1 MRFLKEEIMS
11 KRLVLVFCALL
22 AFAFAVPAFA
32 AVQNIKV
39 SGDILTRGI
48 IRNDFDLTKDDA
60 GSDDNISVFNT
71 VTRLRVDADLT
82 DNVSTTVRI
91 GNERNWDQADWDT
104 QDINLD
110 LAYVSLKEF
119 LCSPLTLTIG
129 RQELHFGNDMI
140 MGDGVGRPWWDI
152 NNTVVGTNQTTNYDG
167 TPGLFGLADNGV
179 NGDLSLRKSF
189 DAIRGTLNY
198 DPLVIDVVYAM
209 LRENVLTGVSPND
222 DAYLWG
228 VNGGYKFSD
237 KWNTMAEAYFWSK
250 INDGTASGPPKGKA
264 ETTYTYGVR
273 ASTNPTKKINMQQEF
288 AFQFGDAVVDDGS
301 SARDRSAWASQTM
314 GYITPGWKYDPMFG
328 LIYSY
333 FSGDANPTNQDADKK
348 FHAWDP
354 MFENQ
359 TSGSIINAL
368 FPQTDCHNINFMMKM
383 VPLED
388 VTFRAD
394 YVMQFL
400 AKKLTDNANVLMNDY
415 AHDPNNPGGPGL
427 ELAGDENFLG
437 QELDLTTTFDYTED
451 VQFGLTTG
459 WFWPGHAVADT
470 KDGYKQR
477 TMAAQMIASCNV
489 KF

>member
-1 MRFLKEEIMS
+1 MS

-48 IRNDFDLTKDDA
+48 IRNDFDLTKDEA
-60 GSDDNISVFNT
+60 GSSDDISVFNT

-91 GNERNWDQADWDT
+91 GNERNWDQLDWDT
-104 QDINLD
+104 ADLNID
-110 LAYVSLKEF
+110 LAYVALKEF

-140 MGDGVGRPWWDI
+140 MGDGVGYPWWW
-152 NNTVVGTNQTTNYDG
+152 NPNQVNGTNQTTNYDG
-167 TPGLFGLADNGV
+167 TPGLYGLNGAPV

-198 DPLVIDVVYAM
+198 DPLVIDVVYSM
-209 LRENVLTGVSPND
+209 LRENVITGDSPND

-228 VNGGYKFSD
+228 INGNYKFSD
-237 KWNTMAEAYFWSK
+237 KWNTTAEAYVWSK
-250 INDGTASGPPKGKA
+250 INDGTQDGPAKGKA

-273 ASTNPTKKINMQQEF
+273 ASTSPSQKVNIQQEF
-288 AFQFGDAVVDDGS
+288 AFQLGDAVVNDNGAD
-301 SARDRSAWASQTM
+301 ARERSAWASQTM

-333 FSGDANPTNQDADKK
+333 FSGDANPTNTDADKK
-348 FHAWDP
+348 YHAWDP

-368 FPQTDCHNINFMMKM
+368 FPQTDCHNIDFMMKL
-383 VPLED
+383 VPFED
-388 VTFRAD
+388 VTMRAD
-394 YVMQFL
+394 YVLQFL
-400 AKKLTDNANVLMNDY
+400 AKKLTSNAIVAFNDY
-415 AHDPNNPGGPGL
+415 SHSGDGDYGL

-437 QELDLTTTFDYTED
+437 QELDINTTFDYTED
-451 VQFGLTTG
+451 VQFGLLTG
-459 WFWPGHAVADT
+459 WFWSGKAVAET
-470 KDGYKQR
+470 KDSNGGPYKQR
-477 TMAAQMIASCNV
+477 VMAAEMIASCNV